1 MKTALFTIKDHSD
14 ITKAINYM
22 HTNYTQA
29 INDGK
34 PLVVRIDQRREDR
47 SKAQNRIYWLW
58 LSQWAKH
65 QGTDKD
71 SEHLFFK
78 RKFLA
83 RIYHRDDVGQYRKTF
98 AAVKVLKDQG
108 HPMYQQVADGL
119 NELIT
124 TTDASVEQF
133 TEYLNDIHAFCL
145 KHGKYLST
153 PDDLMFAMEQL
164 WSKSNAQNLYSSNKF
179 DGVTKMTEQVEH
191 DKLLITISN

>member
-1 MKTALFTIKDHSD
+1 MNAKVKLEPACFVIKSFEEVGR
-14 ITKAINYM
+14 AIAYM
-22 HTNYTQA
+22 HRHHA
-29 INDGK
+29 VACEEGK

-47 SKAQNRIYWLW
+47 SKAQNRLYWLW
-58 LSQWAKH
+58 VSQWSKR

-78 RKFLA
+78 KQFLA

-145 KHGKYLST
+145 KHGCYLET
-153 PDDLMFAMEQL
+153 PDDLM
-164 WSKSNAQNLYSSNKF
+164 W
-179 DGVTKMTEQVEH
+179 VTNE
-191 DKLLITISN
+191 

>member
-1 MKTALFTIKDHSD
+1 MKNQAKNKIEPAVFVINSFDKVGNV
-14 ITKAINYM
+14 INYM
-22 HTNYTQA
+22 HRNHSQA
-29 INDGK
+29 CEEGK
-34 PLVVRIDQRREDR
+34 PLVIRIDQKQEDR
-47 SKAQNRIYWLW
+47 SKAQNRLYWKW

-78 RKFLA
+78 KQFLA

-98 AAVKVLKDQG
+98 AAVKVLKEQQ

-119 NELIT
+119 NELIS
-124 TTDASVEQF
+124 TTDASVDQF

-153 PDDLMFAMEQL
+153 PDDLMFAMEMNQ
-164 WSKSNAQNLYSSNKF
+164 
-179 DGVTKMTEQVEH
+179 
-191 DKLLITISN
+191 